1 MIELSNYL
9 PPHNKTKQNIDKFSN
24 ILKKKVLK
32 AALQQI
38 FKVLQAYKVKDK
50 DQ

>member
-1 MIELSNYL
+1 MVELSNYL
-9 PPHNKTKQNIDKFSN
+9 PPQNKTKHEKFSN